1 MRRNTISWFRW
12 VLVVATT
19 ALLVVPLAVNA
30 QSGLV
35 APGNPAATIGDST
48 VTLSWT
54 YPNDSSIT
62 KYQISTDG
70 GSNFINILCGNSMAT
85 GYTVT
90 GLTNGT
96 SYTFQVRAYD
106 ESGPGA
112 SATVTATPLFD
123 APTELTAWPGDE
135 YVALRWVESQDSR
148 VSGYE
153 VSSNGGVT
161 YSLVEDKG
169 HESETFGYTVLG
181 LTNGTNYTIAVR
193 AVNGA
198 AATLNA
204 TPVLRALSRLK
215 AIPGYDQVTLSW
227 RYPNDDRI
235 AEYQFSS
242 DGGNSYTSVA
252 SDSTDLIPYSE
263 GNPSRNFIKY
273 TITGLT
279 NGTSYSFKVRTANAS
294 NTVIGA
300 EAPAP
305 LSPGVTA
312 TPLFTAP
319 RNLTAAPADGQ
330 VTLSWVDPNT
340 TAISKYQLKIGSGAF
355 ADIPSSGATTTS
367 HTVDNLTNYTSYTF
381 TVRAYDSNAAGPS
394 AAVTAYPVAG
404 PTAAPD
410 DLKATPADGQV
421 TLTWKDP
428 NNAAITGYEVSSDG
442 GASYSSITGSG
453 YTTII
458 VLNLTNWTS
467 YPFTV
472 RAVNASGAGAP
483 SKTVNATPGKAPGE
497 PSNLTATPK
506 HERVELSWDAP
517 NDPTNTTPTAGYKV
531 RYKKTNDS
539 DWEKWVDYNVKK
551 EVTIDGLEN
560 ATSYDFAVRAYNYI
574 GDGAIGVL
582 TASPVAT
589 APVAPIN
596 LIAARGDGDGE
607 VTLTWTDT
615 NNYEGSTDYEIS
627 SDGGTIYRDIGKGV
641 RDSGTTTIS
650 YPYGYLTNGTEYT
663 FTVRAVNSAGNSL
676 SSSQVKATPLF
687 AAPKSL
693 QASPGGGQVTLSWD
707 DPFYSIYNTN
717 TITGYQLSIDGGAFA
732 AMGGSVATT
741 TEHTVTGRAGG
752 TEQEFTVR
760 AVNGVAATVS
770 ETPLFASPADLTT
783 MVGDQQI
790 TLNWTDPVNPAISG
804 YEVSSANGAN
814 YTPIS
819 GSIATTTSH
828 IVQNLSNGT
837 EYTFA
842 VRAVNCPANGAAAMV
857 AAKPL
862 FDAPTG
868 LTATAGDRQV
878 MLIWDDPGNSNIS
891 GHEVSSDGGTNY
903 SAISDGDTDPTT
915 ISHTVTGLTG
925 GTNYTFAVRAVNG
938 APAMVT
944 ATPVGQYPPPT
955 PTPEQTEEPTAERK
969 PTPTATPEPT
979 RQVVLATPTPEPTRT
994 PVVTATPVGQYPP
1007 PTPPPVPGR
1016 PRNLTAAPDDRA
1028 IALSWT
1034 AAEDNG
1040 SPIMKYQLQ
1049 LDDGPWTDISGGA
1062 TANSLTVT
1070 GLVNDVRYTFSVRAV
1085 NGMGEGAVAS
1095 VTAAPQVNL
1104 VDSEPEET
1112 PVPTP
1117 EPTPTPEQTEEPTA
1131 ERKPT
1136 PTATPEPTQQVVLA
1150 TPTPEPTRTPV
1161 VMETPVPLSAG
1172 GAVAAT
1178 PTAAP
1183 VAGPTPQPTATQM
1196 PALSPN
1202 PPKR

>member
-161 YSLVEDKG
+161 YRLVEDKG
-169 HESETFGYTVLG
+169 HESETVGYSVLD
-181 LTNGTNYTIAVR
+181 LINGTNYTIAVR

-204 TPVLRALSRLK
+204 TPLLDALSKLK

-227 RYPNDDRI
+227 RHPNHNRI
-235 AEYQFSS
+235 AKYQFSS
-242 DGGNSYTSVA
+242 DGGSSYTSVA
-252 SDSTDLIPYSE
+252 SDSTDLIYNSGDNTIE
-263 GNPSRNFIKY
+263 Y

-279 NGTSYSFKVRTANAS
+279 NGTSYSFKVRTANAL

-355 ADIPSSGATTTS
+355 ADILGSATTTTS
-367 HTVDNLTNYTSYTF
+367 HTVDTLTNYTSYTF
-381 TVRAYDSNAAGPS
+381 TVRAYDSNAPGPS

-404 PTAAPD
+404 PTAAPGN
-410 DLKATPADGQV
+410 LQATPADGQV

-428 NNAAITGYEVSSDG
+428 NNATITGYEVSSDG
-442 GASYSSITGSG
+442 GVSYSSITGSG
-453 YTTII
+453 YTTISHT

-472 RAVNASGAGAP
+472 RAENASGAGVP
-483 SKTVNATPGKAPGE
+483 SKTVNATPGEAPGE

-517 NDPTNTTPTAGYKV
+517 NDPTNTIPTAGYKV

-551 EVTIDGLEN
+551 EVTIDRLEN

-574 GDGAIGVL
+574 GDGAIGGL
-582 TASPVAT
+582 TTSPVAT
-589 APVAPIN
+589 APDAPIN
-596 LIAARGDGDGE
+596 LSAAPGDGE

-627 SDGGTIYRDIGKGV
+627 SDGGTIYRDIGRGV
-641 RDSGTTTIS
+641 RDSGTTTVS
-650 YPYGYLTNGTEYT
+650 YTVLRLNNGTVYT
-663 FTVRAVNSAGNSL
+663 FKVKAENSAGTGSP
-676 SSSQVKATPLF
+676 SDPGVTKTPLF
-687 AAPKSL
+687 AAPKGL

-707 DPFYSIYNTN
+707 VPVIPPNNTL
-717 TITGYQLSIDGGAFA
+717 TGYELSIDGGAFA
-732 AMGGSVATT
+732 AMGGSGATT
-741 TEHTVTGRAGG
+741 KHTVTGLAGG
-752 TEQEFTVR
+752 TAQEFTVR
-760 AVNGVAATVS
+760 AVNGVAATVR
-770 ETPLFASPADLTT
+770 ETPLFAPPADLTT
-783 MVGDQQI
+783 MVSDQQI
-790 TLNWTDPVNPAISG
+790 TLNWTHPVDSPISG
-804 YEVSSANGAN
+804 YEVSSDNGYN
-814 YTPIS
+814 YTPI
-819 GSIATTTSH
+819 ATTTTH
-828 IVQNLSNGT
+828 TVDNLSNGT
-837 EYTFA
+837 EYSFA
-842 VRAVNCPANGAAAMV
+842 VRAVNCPVNGAPALATET
-857 AAKPL
+857 PL
-862 FDAPTG
+862 FAAPTG
-868 LTATAGDRQV
+868 LTAEAGDGQV
-878 MLIWDDPGNSNIS
+878 KLSWTDPGNSKIS
-891 GHEVSSDGGTNY
+891 GYEVSIDGGEFAAMNGSGAAT
-903 SAISDGDTDPTT
+903 TD
-915 ISHTVTGLTG
+915 HTVTGLTG
-925 GTNYTFAVRAVNG
+925 GTTYTFAVRAVNG

-955 PTPEQTEEPTAERK
+955 P
-969 PTPTATPEPT
+969 
-979 RQVVLATPTPEPTRT
+979 
-994 PVVTATPVGQYPP
+994 
-1007 PTPPPVPGR
+1007 PPVPGR
-1016 PRNLTAAPDDRA
+1016 PRNLTAEPDDRA

-1034 AAEDNG
+1034 AAKDNG

-1104 VDSEPEET
+1104 VDSEPAET

-1161 VMETPVPLSAG
+1161 VTATPVPLSAG

-1196 PALSPN
+1196 PALRARVSPTATIE
-1202 PPKR
+1202 PAARPTATPAGTPLKKVLSQITASPLVLAGIGLFALLIAALAAFLLASRLRR